1 MLLANVSKQALFR
14 DGSTVGVAMWGALRQ
29 TTLLFRS
36 SEISF
41 ALKPNSAST
50 SSVCSPNAGRRAVIF
65 ARRGR
70 LARCRGGLPHFNAA
84 MLRQVVNP
92 AEVYEA

>member
-36 SEISF
+36 SEISV
-41 ALKPNSAST
+41 ARKPNSASV
-50 SSVCSPNAGRRAVIF
+50 SSFCSPNYGRRAVILVDVF
-65 ARRGR
+65 GTS
-70 LARCRGGLPHFNAA
+70 CA
-84 MLRQVVNP
+84 MLRRLLHFHAADVKAGRRHP
-92 AEVYEA
+92 R